1 MKLALIVAM
10 ARNNVIG
17 RDNAMPWHLPDDLR
31 YFKRMTL
38 GKPVI
43 MGRKTFASIGRPL
56 PGRPNI
62 VVTRNTGFS
71 AEGIHV
77 VHSLD
82 DALDLGQ
89 RLLAELGQEDGELM
103 LVGGA
108 ELYAQALPLATRLY
122 LTEVHGEPEGDA
134 RFPAIDPDGWR
145 EVAREDHV
153 AGEANTYAYSF
164 VVLERRREGE

>member
-1 MKLALIVAM
+1 MTLALIVAM

-17 RDNAMPWHLPDDLR
+17 RDNAMPWHQPDDLR

-43 MGRKTFASIGRPL
+43 MGRKTFGSIGRPL

-62 VVTRNTGFS
+62 VVTRNTSFA

-82 DALDLGQ
+82 AAIALGQ

-108 ELYAQALPLATRLY
+108 ELYAQGLPLASRLY
-122 LTEVHGEPEGDA
+122 LTELHGEPEGDA
-134 RFPAIDPDGWR
+134 RFPAIDPAAWR
-145 EVAREDHV
+145 ELSREDHD

>member
-10 ARNNVIG
+10 ARNRVIG
-17 RDNAMPWHLPDDLR
+17 RDNAMPWQQPDDLR

-56 PGRPNI
+56 PGRSNI
-62 VVTRNTGFS
+62 VVTRNTSFA

-82 DALDLGQ
+82 AAIALGQ
-89 RLLAELGQEDGELM
+89 RLLAELGPEDGELM

-108 ELYAQALPLATRLY
+108 ELYAQGLPLASRLY
-122 LTEVHGEPEGDA
+122 LTELHGEPEGDA
-134 RFPAIDPDGWR
+134 RFPAIDPAAWR
-145 EVAREDHV
+145 ELSREDHD

>member
-10 ARNNVIG
+10 ARNRVIG
-17 RDNAMPWHLPDDLR
+17 RDNAMPWQQPDDLR

-56 PGRPNI
+56 PGRSNI
-62 VVTRNTGFS
+62 VVTRNTSFA

-82 DALDLGQ
+82 AAIALGQ

-108 ELYAQALPLATRLY
+108 ELYAQGLPLASRLY
-122 LTEVHGEPEGDA
+122 LTELHGEPEGDA
-134 RFPAIDPDGWR
+134 RFPAIDPAAWR
-145 EVAREDHV
+145 ELSREDHD

>member
-10 ARNNVIG
+10 ARNRVIG
-17 RDNAMPWHLPDDLR
+17 RDNAMPWQQPDDLR

-62 VVTRNTGFS
+62 VVTRNTSFA

-82 DALDLGQ
+82 AAIALGQ

-108 ELYAQALPLATRLY
+108 ELYAQGLPLASRLY
-122 LTEVHGEPEGDA
+122 LTELHGEPEGDA
-134 RFPAIDPDGWR
+134 RFPAIDPAAWR
-145 EVAREDHV
+145 ELSREDHD

>member
-10 ARNNVIG
+10 ARNRVIG
-17 RDNAMPWHLPDDLR
+17 RDNAMPWQQPDDLR

-56 PGRPNI
+56 PGRSNI
-62 VVTRNTGFS
+62 VVTRNTSFA

-82 DALDLGQ
+82 AAIALGQ

-103 LVGGA
+103 LLGGA
-108 ELYAQALPLATRLY
+108 ELYAQGLPLASRLY
-122 LTEVHGEPEGDA
+122 LTELHGEPEGDA
-134 RFPAIDPDGWR
+134 RFPAIDLAAWR
-145 EVAREDHV
+145 ELSREDHD
-153 AGEANTYAYSF
+153 AGEGNTYAYSF